1 MTMFLFL
8 IAAVLRVVGL
18 CWCLVLLR
26 RERDG
31 WIGCLAAL
39 FALLALRSVVIL
51 MAGDGT
57 WTLQGGSGLTSLG
70 ELFASGLMVAS
81 VAYASRT
88 LRERDRSRLALSRVK
103 LELERRVEERTR
115 DLRQSEA
122 KFRQLAENIDAV
134 FWLSDMDHEQTLY
147 VSPGFEHIFGRSYK
161 ELGVGTDAWLAAVHP
176 DDRERISQAYQKT
189 IGREEFDEEFRIISP
204 DGSIRW
210 LHSRGFVVMDAE
222 PNTFLMAGLA
232 SDITAAKENEVA
244 LRESNEELE
253 VFAQT
258 ISHDL
263 KAPLRAMEGFA
274 VALSE
279 DYARQLDDRA
289 KSYLQLIA
297 DGAARLDMLLN
308 DLLQHARMGRTL
320 ATGRVDLDGVMRDVI
335 QNLEREISE
344 SGAKIEIE
352 TTLPAVTGHRAL
364 LETAMQNLISNAIK
378 FMPEGRK
385 PVVRIG
391 VESHDTSHT
400 IYVADNGIGIDPTHH
415 DRVFSIFER
424 LHSREAYA
432 GTGIGLAI
440 VKKAA
445 RLHGGQVNLESVEG
459 EGSTFRLTLPRVAE
473 YAPVNRDQAA

>member
-1 MTMFLFL
+1 MTMLLFL
-8 IAAVLRVVGL
+8 VAAVLRLVGL

-39 FALLALRSVVIL
+39 FALLAFRSLVIL

-70 ELFASGLMVAS
+70 ELVASGLMVAS

-88 LRERDRSRLALSRVK
+88 LRERDRSRMALSRVK

-134 FWLSDMDHEQTLY
+134 FWLSDMNQQATLY
-147 VSPGFEHIFGRSYK
+147 VSPGFEHIFGRSYE
-161 ELGVGTDAWLAAVHP
+161 ELGVGTDAWLATVHP

-189 IGREEFDEEFRIISP
+189 IEREEFDEEFRIIIP
-204 DGSIRW
+204 DGSTRW
-210 LHSRGFVVMDAE
+210 IHSRGFVVMDAE
-222 PNTFLMAGLA
+222 PDTYLMAGLA
-232 SDITAAKENEVA
+232 SDITDAKENEEA

-279 DYARQLDDRA
+279 DYSKQLDDRA

-297 DGAARLDMLLN
+297 DGAARLDMLMN

-320 ATGRVDLDGVMRDVI
+320 ATERVELDGVIREVLE
-335 QNLEREISE
+335 NLEREISE
-344 SGAKIEIE
+344 SGARIEIE
-352 TTLPAVTGHRAL
+352 TAFPAVTGHRAL
-364 LETAMQNLISNAIK
+364 LETAIQNLVSNAIK
-378 FMPEGRK
+378 FMPADRK

-391 VESHDTSHT
+391 AETDESNHT
-400 IYVADNGIGIDPTHH
+400 VYVADNGIGIDSTHH

-445 RLHGGQVNLESVEG
+445 RLHGGQVELESVEG
-459 EGSTFRLTLPRVAE
+459 EGSTFRLTLPRVTE
-473 YAPVNRDQAA
+473 YAPLNRDQAA